1 MSALQKA
8 IRRGHEQFALRAAAT
23 LLFLSPEQLWRRCGC
38 IAYEDIGV
46 ADFET
51 LSLVTAALA
60 GKRFRAQLGGEWAV
74 ASFIVA
80 RMVHVPKCRAADDLL
95 LSAEHHPSLKAARQ
109 LLPDLKVPQ
118 LLALTTGSNPIGE
131 RALALWYAIGT
142 YRSPSPQLA
151 RKSGAHQAAAF
162 DTLAASGLPVVELA
176 REGFRKVG
184 EILCPFVSLLAVER
198 QRESSSITDD
208 ELPPEI
214 LIRDVP
220 SWAYDMYT
228 REGRQALRVFLEGN
242 SETARWVRA
251 HIPKGRVEFLGTV
264 LFRVEGGLCRK
275 RLRWPTTDELRR
287 KVDIECLGRHCPD
300 ATEILRLMRAD
311 IGGLNEV
318 RSHAV
323 VVREKTVWLVSQGV
337 TKSLVH
343 LTLGLKK

>member
-1 MSALQKA
+1 MDGTDTLNAVRQQLADAIFPYQPPICAPLTTSPWIAMSALQKA

-109 LLPDLKVPQ
+109 LLPDSKVPQ

-151 RKSGAHQAAAF
+151 
-162 DTLAASGLPVVELA
+162 L
-176 REGFRKVG
+176 
-184 EILCPFVSLLAVER
+184 
-198 QRESSSITDD
+198 
-208 ELPPEI
+208 
-214 LIRDVP
+214 
-220 SWAYDMYT
+220 
-228 REGRQALRVFLEGN
+228 
-242 SETARWVRA
+242 VRA
-251 HIPKGRVEFLGTV
+251 HTRRQPSTHWLHRGYPSSNWRARASAKSVRFFVPSCPCSQLSDSANPHRSRTTNYH
-264 LFRVEGGLCRK
+264 RK
-275 RLRWPTTDELRR
+275 
-287 KVDIECLGRHCPD
+287 
-300 ATEILRLMRAD
+300 
-311 IGGLNEV
+311 
-318 RSHAV
+318 S
-323 VVREKTVWLVSQGV
+323 
-337 TKSLVH
+337 
-343 LTLGLKK
+343 